1 MIGGA
6 GEQRTLR
13 VVARHADWW
22 NADYYSPAEYGRK
35 LAVLHDHCRAI
46 GRDPA
51 TIVPTYFATV
61 SLARDPDAVVRNMP
75 FSHRGEL
82 YLLNGTPDDVTR
94 QLEEFAALGVRH
106 VQLSFM
112 DFPSGEGLDLFL
124 SDVLPRFS
132 RVTQRG

>member
-1 MIGGA
+1 
-6 GEQRTLR
+6 
-13 VVARHADWW
+13 
-22 NADYYSPAEYGRK
+22 
-35 LAVLHDHCRAI
+35 
-46 GRDPA
+46 
-51 TIVPTYFATV
+51 
-61 SLARDPDAVVRNMP
+61 VVRNMP

-82 YLLNGTPDDVTR
+82 YLLNGIPDDVTR